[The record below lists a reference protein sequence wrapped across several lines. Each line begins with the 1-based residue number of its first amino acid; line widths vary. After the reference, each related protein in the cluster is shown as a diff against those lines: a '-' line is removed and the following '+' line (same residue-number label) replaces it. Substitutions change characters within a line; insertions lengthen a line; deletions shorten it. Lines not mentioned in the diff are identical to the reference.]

1 MKAVYLLSMCSR
13 NSTKMGYGGWMSNG
27 GIVITFL
34 KSLVVLLSIVELAL
48 LYLTL
53 DIGHIWLFD
62 AIPATIQ

>member
-1 MKAVYLLSMCSR
+1 
-13 NSTKMGYGGWMSNG
+13 MGYGGWMSNG